1 MTARSAVDLPE
12 PDSPTTPTISPGC
25 SARVRS
31 FTAGWSTPPTAK
43 LTLRFSISRRGSDIA
58 ERSLQVEAIA
68 QSLAEEVEA
77 DDGGADGQRGPEER
91 PEGDADV
98 LLRLVDH
105 DAPVRVRR
113 LGAQAEIAQ
122 RGPAHEREADVDA
135 ALHDDGCPH
144 AGQDLPVLDV
154 ERSLAAGAGRGDVVV
169 AGGIQDGAAHDADEL
184 WRGGHAEGEHRLHEA
199 GAEADDDEEREDK
212 GRDREESVDE
222 AHDDLIEAPAVEAG
236 EERDGKADG
245 EAEGC
250 RPEAEGDGTPTSGE
264 HPAQHI
270 APEAVR
276 AEQMRGAG
284 RGQPVQQVDLGRRV
298 WAVDESEQSD
308 GEGKSSERRATREI
322 EVHARERSGRRGG
335 QIAHGRATRGFRAA
349 WARSASRLAAT

>member
-1 MTARSAVDLPE
+1 MTARSTVDLPE

-25 SARVRS
+25 RARVRS

-43 LTLRFSISRRGSDIA
+43 LTLRFSISRSGSDIA
-58 ERSLQVEAIA
+58 ERALQVKAIA

-77 DDGGADGQRGPEER
+77 DDGGADGHRGAEER

-122 RGPAHEREADVDA
+122 GGPAHEGEADVDA
-135 ALHDDGCPH
+135 ALHDDGRPH

-154 ERSLAAGAGRGDVVV
+154 ERALAAGARRGDVVV
-169 AGGIQDGAAHDADEL
+169 AGGVEHGAAHDADEL
-184 WRGGHAEGEHRLHEA
+184 RRGGHPESEHRLHEA
-199 GAEADDDEEREDK
+199 GAEPDDDEEGEDE
-212 GRDREESVDE
+212 GGDREEGVDE

-236 EERDGKADG
+236 EERNGEADG
-245 EAEGC
+245 EAEGR
-250 RPEAEGDGTPTSGE
+250 RPEAEGDGAPASRE
-264 HPAQHI
+264 HPAQHV

-276 AEQMRGAG
+276 AEKMRGAW

-298 WAVDESEQSD
+298 GAIHEPEQSD
-308 GEGKSSERRATREI
+308 GEGESGERRATREI

-335 QIAHGRATRGFRAA
+335 QIAHDRATRGFKVA